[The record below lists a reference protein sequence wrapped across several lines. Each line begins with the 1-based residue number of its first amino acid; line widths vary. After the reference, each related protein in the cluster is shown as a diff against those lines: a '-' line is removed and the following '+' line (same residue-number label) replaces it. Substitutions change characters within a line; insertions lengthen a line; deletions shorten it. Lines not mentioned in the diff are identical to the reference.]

1 MLNFALIVLF
11 KFRVSYT
18 AIIKQQYRH
27 WPHDKSTMSTILYRH
42 MTNYFEFLDINTVG
56 IIMLYYNLCKPYP
69 VYSNIKRPDTL
80 IKLGF
85 FLSVNEL
92 YLDWI
97 KLNFLLFFFF
107 FFSFFSKNTYTGIFV
122 MPLHD
127 FRIKSGKEK
136 QKKNIYYMTM

>member
-18 AIIKQQYRH
+18 AIIKQYRH

-107 FFSFFSKNTYTGIFV
+107 FFSFFSKHTYTGIFV

>member
-1 MLNFALIVLF
+1 MLNFTLIVLF

-85 FLSVNEL
+85 FFICKRTIS
-92 YLDWI
+92 W
-97 KLNFLLFFFF
+97 LNQVKFPSFFFF
-107 FFSFFSKNTYTGIFV
+107 FFSFFQSIHILVYS
-122 MPLHD
+122 LCHC
-127 FRIKSGKEK
+127 
-136 QKKNIYYMTM
+136 MTLE